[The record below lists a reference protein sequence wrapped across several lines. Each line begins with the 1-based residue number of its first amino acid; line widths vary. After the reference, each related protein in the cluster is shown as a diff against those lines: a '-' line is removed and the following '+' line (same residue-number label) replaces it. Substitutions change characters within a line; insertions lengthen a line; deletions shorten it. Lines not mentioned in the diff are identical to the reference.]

1 MLTLPII
8 LLLVAVTI
16 AVPAADFNVLHQ
28 LQKRAAVCYD
38 ADRVPKNLLNPQECI
53 AAIGQMPTTQVA
65 GASFARTYLTPEPIS
80 QFSNAAPEG
89 SLFKLPRFFAF
100 SGCNVGV
107 SMVSPLPHHSE
118 YSSWNQIARN
128 AVDLVRECVIRP
140 SVLGR
145 GGTNYAGRSDGI
157 LIELFAGTS
166 IFFNRVGSTSP
177 AAHGRIER
185 VPLSVG

>member
-16 AVPAADFNVLHQ
+16 AVPAADFSVLHR

-38 ADRVPKNLLNPQECI
+38 ADRVPKNLLNKQDCI
-53 AAIGQMPTTQVA
+53 AALGQMPTTQA
-65 GASFARTYLTPEPIS
+65 PGPSFARMFTTPDLVG

-89 SLFKLPRFFAF
+89 SPFKLPRFFAF

-118 YSSWNQIARN
+118 FSSWNQIARN
-128 AVDLVRECVIRP
+128 AVELLRECVIRP

-157 LIELFAGTS
+157 LIELFAGT
-166 IFFNRVGSTSP
+166 IPINRAVLTGP
-177 AAHGRIER
+177 AAHGRIEG
-185 VPLSVG
+185 VPSSVG